1 MHMPGIVVLGVATVT
16 DPTGTVPLRKRAV
29 KLPAAEKTG
38 GANIS
43 LQNKFV

>member
-16 DPTGTVPLRKRAV
+16 DPTGTVPLCKRAV

-43 LQNKFV
+43 LLNKFV

>member
-38 GANIS
+38 GANIC